1 MLLPDPCLSALASFG
16 GVCPA
21 RPHRR
26 VQVTATRR
34 TVPMS
39 LATRRHMSSDAEPA
53 AAYSPKIDA
62 IVDEVEKLTLVE
74 VAELVSALKV

>member
-1 MLLPDPCLSALASFG
+1 
-16 GVCPA
+16 
-21 RPHRR
+21 
-26 VQVTATRR
+26 
-34 TVPMS
+34 
-39 LATRRHMSSDAEPA
+39 MSSDAEPA